1 MLTVINRPI
10 TFSEWIKKRPF
21 TENQRQAKVEAYRI
35 LYDEY
40 YPALVV
46 YASTF
51 LASDEVAED
60 IVQEL
65 FVSMWEK
72 RVTFVSFP
80 AFKTYLYKFIK
91 NSAPELSETSGVEE
105 RYKEALQNNLS
116 DEELD
121 EEELDREE
129 EYRHLFQAID
139 KLPSRCREIF
149 LLSLEGKK
157 QRNRRNVTNIHR
169 RLLKLKN
176 QGYKSIE
183 KCSGILFSFLFS
195 VYR

>member
-1 MLTVINRPI
+1 MDKETAFLQKIND
-10 TFSEWIKKRPF
+10 
-21 TENQRQAKVEAYRI
+21 RQVEAYRI

-91 NSAPELSETSGVEE
+91 NSALNYLKHQGVEE

-129 EYRHLFQAID
+129 EYR
-139 KLPSRCREIF
+139 EIF

-157 QRNRRNVTNIHR
+157 NKEIAEMLQISTETIKTQKIRAINR
-169 RLLKLKN
+169 LKK
-176 QGYKSIE
+176 Y
-183 KCSGILFSFLFS
+183 SGILFSFLFS

>member
-1 MLTVINRPI
+1 M
-10 TFSEWIKKRPF
+10 
-21 TENQRQAKVEAYRI
+21 
-35 LYDEY
+35 
-40 YPALVV
+40 
-46 YASTF
+46 
-51 LASDEVAED
+51 
-60 IVQEL
+60 
-65 FVSMWEK
+65 
-72 RVTFVSFP
+72 
-80 AFKTYLYKFIK
+80 
-91 NSAPELSETSGVEE
+91 EE

-157 QRNRRNVTNIHR
+157 NKEIAEMLQIETIKTQKIRAINR
-169 RLLKLKN
+169 LKK
-176 QGYKSIE
+176 Y
-183 KCSGILFSFLFS
+183 SGILFSFLFS

>member
-1 MLTVINRPI
+1 MDKETAFLQKIND
-10 TFSEWIKKRPF
+10 
-21 TENQRQAKVEAYRI
+21 RQVEAYRI

-91 NSAPELSETSGVEE
+91 NSALNYLKHQGVEE

-139 KLPSRCREIF
+139 KLPVPLPGNFPVNHSKE
-149 LLSLEGKK
+149 KK
-157 QRNRRNVTNIHR
+157 TKKSQKCYKYPQ
-169 RLLKLKN
+169 RLLKLK
-176 QGYKSIE
+176 KS
-183 KCSGILFSFLFS
+183 GL
-195 VYR
+195 

>member
-1 MLTVINRPI
+1 MDKETAFLQKIND
-10 TFSEWIKKRPF
+10 
-21 TENQRQAKVEAYRI
+21 RQVEAYRI

-91 NSAPELSETSGVEE
+91 NSALNYLKHQGVEE
-105 RYKEALQNNLS
+105 RYKEALQNNHS

-121 EEELDREE
+121 EEELDRENTGICFRLSTN
-129 EYRHLFQAID
+129 YRPAA
-139 KLPSRCREIF
+139 
-149 LLSLEGKK
+149 GKFSCYHSK
-157 QRNRRNVTNIHR
+157 EKKTKKSQKCYKYPQ
-169 RLLKLKN
+169 RLLKLK
-176 QGYKSIE
+176 KS
-183 KCSGILFSFLFS
+183 GL
-195 VYR
+195 

>member
-1 MLTVINRPI
+1 MDKETAFLQKIND
-10 TFSEWIKKRPF
+10 
-21 TENQRQAKVEAYRI
+21 RQVEAYRI

-80 AFKTYLYKFIK
+80 AFKTYLYTGICFRLSTNYRPAAGKFSCYHSK
-91 NSAPELSETSGVEE
+91 EKKTKKSQKC
-105 RYKEALQNNLS
+105 YKYPQ
-116 DEELD
+116 
-121 EEELDREE
+121 
-129 EYRHLFQAID
+129 
-139 KLPSRCREIF
+139 
-149 LLSLEGKK
+149 
-157 QRNRRNVTNIHR
+157 
-169 RLLKLKN
+169 RLLKLK
-176 QGYKSIE
+176 KS
-183 KCSGILFSFLFS
+183 GL
-195 VYR
+195 

>member
-1 MLTVINRPI
+1 MYINTLNFC
-10 TFSEWIKKRPF
+10 TFASLNKISIREFVKFNKHTNKVQLLEKETAFLHKI
-21 TENQRQAKVEAYRI
+21 NDRQVEAYRI

-91 NSAPELSETSGVEE
+91 NSALNYLKHQGVEE

-157 QRNRRNVTNIHR
+157 NKEID
-169 RLLKLKN
+169 
-176 QGYKSIE
+176 
-183 KCSGILFSFLFS
+183 
-195 VYR
+195 

>member
-1 MLTVINRPI
+1 MDKETAFLQKIND
-10 TFSEWIKKRPF
+10 
-21 TENQRQAKVEAYRI
+21 RQVEAYRI

-40 YPALVV
+40 YPAQVV

-91 NSAPELSETSGVEE
+91 NSALNYLKHQGVEE

-139 KLPSRCREIF
+139 KLPSLCREIF

-157 QRNRRNVTNIHR
+157 NKEIAEMLQISTETIKTQKIRAINR
-169 RLLKLKN
+169 LKK
-176 QGYKSIE
+176 Y
-183 KCSGILFSFLFS
+183 SGILFSFLFS

>member
-1 MLTVINRPI
+1 MDKETAFLQKIND
-10 TFSEWIKKRPF
+10 
-21 TENQRQAKVEAYRI
+21 RQVEAYRI

-91 NSAPELSETSGVEE
+91 NSALNYLKHQGVEG

-157 QRNRRNVTNIHR
+157 NKEIAEMLQISTETIKTQKIRAINR
-169 RLLKLKN
+169 LKK
-176 QGYKSIE
+176 Y
-183 KCSGILFSFLFS
+183 SGILFSFLFS

>member
-1 MLTVINRPI
+1 MDKETAFLQKIND
-10 TFSEWIKKRPF
+10 
-21 TENQRQAKVEAYRI
+21 RQVEAYRI

-91 NSAPELSETSGVEE
+91 NSAQT
-105 RYKEALQNNLS
+105 
-116 DEELD
+116 
-121 EEELDREE
+121 
-129 EYRHLFQAID
+129 I
-139 KLPSRCREIF
+139 
-149 LLSLEGKK
+149 
-157 QRNRRNVTNIHR
+157 
-169 RLLKLKN
+169 
-176 QGYKSIE
+176 
-183 KCSGILFSFLFS
+183 
-195 VYR
+195 

>member
-1 MLTVINRPI
+1 MDKETAFLQKIND
-10 TFSEWIKKRPF
+10 
-21 TENQRQAKVEAYRI
+21 RQVEAYRI

-91 NSAPELSETSGVEE
+91 NSALNYLKHQGVEE

-129 EYRHLFQAID
+129 EYRHLFQAA
-139 KLPSRCREIF
+139 
-149 LLSLEGKK
+149 GKFSCYHSK
-157 QRNRRNVTNIHR
+157 EKKTKKSQKCYKYPQ
-169 RLLKLKN
+169 RLLKLK
-176 QGYKSIE
+176 KS
-183 KCSGILFSFLFS
+183 GL
-195 VYR
+195 